1 LHMPIHLL
9 YIQRERKY
17 LRMGKTATLSV
28 RMEPALKRAA
38 EEVLRELGL
47 PASQAVTLFYRQLVL
62 QKGLPFEVKL
72 PNELTRK
79 ALEDALS
86 RRDLTSY
93 SSTDELFEDIG
104 I

>member
-1 LHMPIHLL
+1 
-9 YIQRERKY
+9 
-17 LRMGKTATLSV
+17 MGKTATLSV
-28 RMEPALKRAA
+28 RIEPALKRAA
-38 EEVLRELGL
+38 EKILNNLGL
-47 PASQAVTLFYRQLVL
+47 SASQAATMFYKQVVL

-93 SSTDELFEDIG
+93 SITDELFEDLG

>member
-1 LHMPIHLL
+1 
-9 YIQRERKY
+9 
-17 LRMGKTATLSV
+17 MGKTATLSV
-28 RMEPALKRAA
+28 RMEPSLKRDA
-38 EEVLRELGL
+38 EKIMKNLGL

-93 SSTDELFEDIG
+93 SSTEELFEDLG

>member
-1 LHMPIHLL
+1 
-9 YIQRERKY
+9 
-17 LRMGKTATLSV
+17 MGKTATLSV
-28 RMEPALKRAA
+28 RMEPSLKRDA
-38 EEVLRELGL
+38 EKIMKNLGL

-62 QKGLPFEVKL
+62 QKGLPFEVRL

-93 SSTDELFEDIG
+93 SSTDELFEDLG